1 MVMWFDIAREEI
13 RKIMTDVTKF
23 IDKETGEIHIGEVVI
38 GPNTRWDDIE
48 RLAPYAEIS
57 GNENIKILKF
67 SEKLTAGNIPVGVKL
82 TLFVGERGER
92 SGPGITL
99 LCEPTEEY
107 DDPTKE
113 WNYIWLAAGKV
124 WLKAVLGEP
133 DWEDDEAIGYQYAWG
148 RISICVARDIRS
160 DLRGGEIFVNY
171 GRK

>member
-1 MVMWFDIAREEI
+1 
-13 RKIMTDVTKF
+13 MTDVTKF
-23 IDKETGEIHIGEVVI
+23 IDKATGEIHIGEAVI

-67 SEKLTAGNIPVGVKL
+67 SEKLTAGNIPVEVKL

-107 DDPTKE
+107 DDPTKK

-133 DWEDDEAIGYQYAWG
+133 DWEDESFIVYRYSWGKIIIGVVKDQRG
-148 RISICVARDIRS
+148 DI
-160 DLRGGEIFVNY
+160 RGGEIEVNY
-171 GRK
+171 IRERV

>member
-1 MVMWFDIAREEI
+1 
-13 RKIMTDVTKF
+13 MTDVTKF
-23 IDKETGEIHIGEVVI
+23 IDKATGEIHIGEAVI
-38 GPNTRWDDIE
+38 GPETKWEDIE

-67 SEKLTAGNIPVGVKL
+67 SEKLTAGNIPVEVKL

-133 DWEDDEAIGYQYAWG
+133 DGESESYIEYKFAWG
-148 RISICVARDIRS
+148 DVYICVAEDQRN
-160 DLRGGEIFVNY
+160 DLRGGEIEFLYN
-171 GRK
+171 RKK

>member
-1 MVMWFDIAREEI
+1 
-13 RKIMTDVTKF
+13 MTDVTKF
-23 IDKETGEIHIGEVVI
+23 IDKETGEIHIGEAVI

-67 SEKLTAGNIPVGVKL
+67 SEKLTAGNIPVEVKL

-92 SGPGITL
+92 SGPRITL
-99 LCEPTEEY
+99 NCKGPLKEY

-113 WNYIWLAAGKV
+113 WNYIKLAAGKV

-133 DWEDDEAIGYQYAWG
+133 DWESECSIRYMYSWG
-148 RISICVARDIRS
+148 MISIFVSRDKRG
-160 DLRGGEIFVNY
+160 DLSGGEIEVNY
-171 GRK
+171 IRERV